1 MRPLTYILLFVFLTC
16 ILTMCGDPAN
26 AVSYDGR
33 KIELTEQEA
42 KTCGE
47 EGGCVVVTNA
57 FMEKMMAIFELLQR
71 QAKEAKGKS
80 CA

>member
-16 ILTMCGDPAN
+16 VFTLVGAATLKGQT
-26 AVSYDGR
+26 
-33 KIELTEQEA
+33 IELTPEEA
-42 KTCGE
+42 ATCE
-47 EGGCVVVTNA
+47 AEGGCMILTRKSATQLLELINHL
-57 FMEKMMAIFELLQR
+57 EK